1 MEGHFSPEM
10 LQQQGQMMFQGMPG
24 MSGPGQMPQMPFGN
38 MEQLQN
44 QVAQVPMGNQAQGHP
59 HPSYAM
65 QGMGMQGMAQGMA
78 QGMHMPQGMGQ
89 GMQAMP
95 QGMGQGMPQGMS
107 PGMSPDGSMVPFS
120 MDSQAAQAAQAAQ
133 HGQMMPHA
141 GAAGQ
146 AAGGCPCQG
155 NPCGGCP
162 TANAQGACAGN
173 CGGYVYQPMQNMM
186 IPQNMMQGQMAGVAG
201 QGSNGQSCGQQ
212 QQQQQQH
219 QQFHPNMQVFMVP
232 GGPAGQMQPG
242 MAGMQMQG
250 QMPMH
255 GMQGQM
261 PHMPGHMPEGH
272 GNPPAV
278 PGDQGQGHG
287 AEGAGDGDAKGGPG
301 RTAAGRRNTQPKQGG
316 ASWGGASR
324 PGRSDMRGPESD
336 VPAVPGEQG
345 KGAGNQPAPPP
356 AQDGQKGMRKPKNPW
371 ADIQDSGG
379 LDQEMAQMWAIG
391 QMPSMDNQQKFGKGN
406 KGKKE
411 GKADGKT
418 SDDSGGKAGGKD
430 MPQQKWVEVQKNN
443 NNNAGKGQN
452 RGMRQDQWQP
462 TLGFFMPFQSFSEL
476 LHFINSTDSFRAVC
490 HPTLSV
496 FGVFTYRVFGRL
508 SLRVGMWSPV
518 FASTE
523 HA

>member
-272 GNPPAV
+272 GNQPAV

-324 PGRSDMRGPESD
+324 PGRSDMRGAWVRCSCSTWRAREGSWKSASATTCTGWTKGHEKAKEPMGWHPRLRRFGPRDGTD
-336 VPAVPGEQG
+336 VGHWADAFHG
-345 KGAGNQPAPPP
+345 QPA
-356 AQDGQKGMRKPKNPW
+356 
-371 ADIQDSGG
+371 
-379 LDQEMAQMWAIG
+379 
-391 QMPSMDNQQKFGKGN
+391 
-406 KGKKE
+406 
-411 GKADGKT
+411 
-418 SDDSGGKAGGKD
+418 
-430 MPQQKWVEVQKNN
+430 EVR
-443 NNNAGKGQN
+443 KGQQ
-452 RGMRQDQWQP
+452 REEGRKSRWQDQRW
-462 TLGFFMPFQSFSEL
+462 
-476 LHFINSTDSFRAVC
+476 FRRQGWRQGHAAAE
-490 HPTLSV
+490 
-496 FGVFTYRVFGRL
+496 
-508 SLRVGMWSPV
+508 VGGSPK
-518 FASTE
+518 E
-523 HA
+523 QQQ